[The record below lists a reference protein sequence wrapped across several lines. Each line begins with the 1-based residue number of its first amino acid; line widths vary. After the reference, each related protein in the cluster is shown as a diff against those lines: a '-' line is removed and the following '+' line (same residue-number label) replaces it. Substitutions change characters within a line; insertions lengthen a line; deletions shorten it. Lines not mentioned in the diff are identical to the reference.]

1 MSAKNMDRHNRC
13 RSKNL
18 CFRLSPEEN
27 EQLNTFVRLS
37 GLTKQEYV
45 TQRVLNRNVV
55 VQGSPR
61 VYKAL
66 KEQLGS
72 VLMELR
78 RINAG
83 SAVSDELLDIIQM
96 IARIMDGLKEESA

>member
-1 MSAKNMDRHNRC
+1 MSAKNMDHHNRW

-45 TQRVLNRNVV
+45 TQRVLNRDVV

-66 KEQLGS
+66 KAQLS
-72 VLMELR
+72 AVLMELR

-83 SAVSDELLDIIQM
+83 SVVSDELLDIIQM
-96 IARIMDGLKEESA
+96 IAHIMDGLKEESA

>member
-1 MSAKNMDRHNRC
+1 MSAKNMDRHNRW

-45 TQRVLNRNVV
+45 TQRVLNLDVV

-61 VYKAL
+61 VFKAL
-66 KEQLGS
+66 KEQLGA
-72 VLMELR
+72 VLMELQ

-83 SAVSDELLDIIQM
+83 SVVSDELLDIIQM
-96 IARIMDGLKEESA
+96 IAHIMDGLKEESA

>member
-1 MSAKNMDRHNRC
+1 MSAKNMDRHNRW

-45 TQRVLNRNVV
+45 TQRVLNLDVV

-61 VYKAL
+61 VFKAL
-66 KEQLGS
+66 KEQLGA

-78 RINAG
+78 RINTG
-83 SAVSDELLDIIQM
+83 SAVSDELSDTIQM
-96 IARIMDGLKEESA
+96 IAQIMGGLKEESA

>member
-1 MSAKNMDRHNRC
+1 MSAKNMDRHNRW

-45 TQRVLNRNVV
+45 TQRVLNRDVV

-66 KEQLGS
+66 KVQLGT

-78 RINAG
+78 RINTG

>member
-1 MSAKNMDRHNRC
+1 MSAKNMNRHNRW

-45 TQRVLNRNVV
+45 TQRVLNLDVV

-61 VYKAL
+61 VFKAL
-66 KEQLGS
+66 KEQLGA

-78 RINAG
+78 RINTG
-83 SAVSDELLDIIQM
+83 SAVSDELSDTIQM
-96 IARIMDGLKEESA
+96 IAQIMGGLKEESA

>member
-1 MSAKNMDRHNRC
+1 MSAKNMDRHNRW

-45 TQRVLNRNVV
+45 TQRVLNLDVV

-66 KEQLGS
+66 KAQFGA

-96 IARIMDGLKEESA
+96 IAHIMDGLKEESA

>member
-1 MSAKNMDRHNRC
+1 MSAKNMDQHNRW

-45 TQRVLNRNVV
+45 TQRVLNRDVV

-66 KEQLGS
+66 KVQLGT

-78 RINAG
+78 RINTG

-96 IARIMDGLKEESA
+96 IAHIMDGLKEESA

>member
-1 MSAKNMDRHNRC
+1 MSAKNMDRHNRW

-45 TQRVLNRNVV
+45 TQRVLNLDVV

-61 VYKAL
+61 VFKAL
-66 KEQLGS
+66 KEQLGA

-78 RINAG
+78 RINTG
-83 SAVSDELLDIIQM
+83 SAVSDELSDTIQM
-96 IARIMDGLKEESA
+96 IAQIMGGLKEESV

>member
-1 MSAKNMDRHNRC
+1 MSAKNMDRHNRW
-13 RSKNL
+13 RSQNL

-45 TQRVLNRNVV
+45 TQRVLNRDVV

-66 KEQLGS
+66 KAQFS
-72 VLMELR
+72 AVLMELR

-83 SAVSDELLDIIQM
+83 SVVSDELLDIIQM
-96 IARIMDGLKEESA
+96 IAHIMDGLKEEST

>member
-1 MSAKNMDRHNRC
+1 MSAKNMDRHNRW

-27 EQLNTFVRLS
+27 EQLNTFVQLS

-45 TQRVLNRNVV
+45 TQRVLNLDVV

-66 KEQLGS
+66 KCQLGN
-72 VLMELR
+72 VLQELR
-78 RINAG
+78 RIDAG
-83 SAVSDELLDIIQM
+83 AAVSDELLDIIQM
-96 IARIMDGLKEESA
+96 IAHIMGGLKEESA